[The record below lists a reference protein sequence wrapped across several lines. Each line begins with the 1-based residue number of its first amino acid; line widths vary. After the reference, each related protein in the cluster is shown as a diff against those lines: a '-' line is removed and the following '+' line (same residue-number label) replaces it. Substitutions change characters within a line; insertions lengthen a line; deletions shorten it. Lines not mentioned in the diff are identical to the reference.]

1 MNILLHVLNFSSFQV
16 TARKKSSNFSSIT
29 SKVIRN
35 DSRGIKRVSPLGQ
48 LRVTISRLRVVI
60 ACLLCCLI
68 PQNPC
73 NLPTGGPVRVE
84 VVLPTLVIRVTSVM
98 VDGSQ
103 VHKQI
108 VVLFAK
114 EYG

>member
-48 LRVTISRLRVVI
+48 LRVTISRLRVVF
-60 ACLLCCLI
+60 ACLLCCLV

-73 NLPTGGPVRVE
+73 NLLTGGPVRVE